1 MNDSSIAVPANPGGM
16 RDLELDDRFWRDAL
30 TALARGCRVSALSS
44 RHSEYAACL
53 TGIEA
58 DAARDAVLVGVRIAA
73 AGQNGRLLSLMTAA
87 FLARA
92 GVRTLLVDLSP
103 DVRWLE
109 RVVGEDLKEGVVDH
123 IQYGVPLERCV
134 RETALP
140 DLSILT
146 GGAHFLTGSP
156 LDDAPAFRGALDRL
170 RQRHRVVL
178 VILPVAEA
186 AADAA
191 GVAALCDVLL
201 AVVEEGVDIR
211 LEGSERV
218 VVRLAGDPQAGEDL
232 ARLTHRFLGSLPA
245 FLAGPTRAATPR
257 LAEATQSRRA
267 DRPAEGDETEDD
279 LAFLAAFEEVGKD
292 ESVVDRGTVVAAAV
306 PVTRRTHQTRPT
318 RRWKAAAVAMLAI
331 LASVAAI
338 RFAPGLSRGLLGN
351 GGSLDE
357 SLAELGLDK
366 EPISLAG
373 EKDTTEGGTVV
384 PLMPGLGSRA
394 VGGRDSSEG
403 AMAASAAG
411 AGSPSLSAGQP
422 APYSLH
428 VGSYQSESAAQGVAD
443 RLAEAGYTA
452 FRAPVSLPGGRWQ
465 RVYLGSFADSTVA
478 RRALEEVLQRKLV
491 PEGVVRSTPWTFDM
505 GAYASRQE
513 AADRITALGGM
524 GISAYAAGTDPVRV
538 YAGAYASREEAELL
552 ARALDASTAPAS
564 LTRREL

>member
-16 RDLELDDRFWRDAL
+16 RDLELDDRFWHDAL

-44 RHSEYAACL
+44 RHSEYSACV

-58 DAARDAVLVGVRIAA
+58 DAARDAVLVGVRTAA
-73 AGQNGRLLSLMTAA
+73 AGQNGRLLSLVTAA

-109 RVVGEDLKEGVVDH
+109 RVVVEDLKEGVVDH

-170 RQRHRVVL
+170 RQRHRAVL
-178 VILPVAEA
+178 VILPAADA

-191 GVAALCDVLL
+191 GVAALCDILL
-201 AVVEEGVDIR
+201 AVVEEGLDLR
-211 LEGSERV
+211 LEGSERAV
-218 VVRLAGDPQAGEDL
+218 ARLTGDPQAGEEL

-245 FLAGPTRAATPR
+245 FLAGPTRADTSRSAEATPR
-257 LAEATQSRRA
+257 RRT

-279 LAFLAAFEEVGKD
+279 LAFLATFEEDRKD
-292 ESVVDRGTVVAAAV
+292 ESVADRGTVVAAVV
-306 PVTRRTHQTRPT
+306 PVTRRTHGTRPT

-338 RFAPGLSRGLLGN
+338 RFAPGLSRGLLGD

-373 EKDTTEGGTVV
+373 KMDTTEGGTVV
-384 PLMPGLGSRA
+384 PLMPGQGSRA
-394 VGGRDSSEG
+394 MGSRDSSEG
-403 AMAASAAG
+403 ARADSA
-411 AGSPSLSAGQP
+411 AGSPSLPAGQP

-428 VGSYQSESAAQGVAD
+428 VGSYQSESAAQGVVD

-478 RRALEEVLQRKLV
+478 RRALEEVLRRKLV

-505 GAYASRQE
+505 GAYSSRQE

-524 GISAYAAGTDPVRV
+524 GISAYAAGNDPVRV